1 MILSTHFLS
10 NLTPDP
16 EPYILIYNVPKARHI
31 PVGKLSMFRFESEF
45 YAYVGSAFGPHGL
58 PTRLKHHPIK
68 NQNNVLTDF
77 KKFIILK
84 KFIEYE
90 AEYGKNRP

>member
-1 MILSTHFLS
+1 MNFSTHFLS
-10 NLTPDP
+10 NLKSDP
-16 EPYILIYNVPKARHI
+16 ETYIFIYNVPKARRI
-31 PVGKLSMFRFESEF
+31 LDDKLSMFRFESEF
-45 YAYVGSAFGPHGL
+45 YADVGSAFGLHGL
-58 PTRLKHHPIK
+58 LTRLKHHLIK

-90 AEYGKNRP
+90 T